1 MREAL
6 MAFVTEE
13 ARTTS
18 FPLLA
23 SPEDEGER
31 EMGGIYTWRGVLFP
45 EAVAYF
51 LWPLRDTPF
60 GPICRTALWYVVPL
74 MRNIK

>member
-1 MREAL
+1 

-23 SPEDEGER
+23 SPEDVNERWVEYIRGE
-31 EMGGIYTWRGVLFP
+31 VFCS
-45 EAVAYF
+45 
-51 LWPLRDTPF
+51 LR
-60 GPICRTALWYVVPL
+60 L
-74 MRNIK
+74 